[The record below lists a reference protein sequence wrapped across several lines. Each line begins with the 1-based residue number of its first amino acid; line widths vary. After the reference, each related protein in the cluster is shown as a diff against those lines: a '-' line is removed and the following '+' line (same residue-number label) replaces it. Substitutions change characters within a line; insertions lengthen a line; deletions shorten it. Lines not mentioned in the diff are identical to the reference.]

1 MSDYIKYLDLATI
14 ELADLA
20 FEIGDYKCALE
31 NYTRA
36 LERLNN
42 YYGDRMQP
50 ILMAGTLKRKKQEC
64 IQKMRYGKTI
74 LEYETWKL
82 TKSSFVKGN
91 QCVKS
96 LYLDKHKRKEK
107 NPITPE
113 KQATF
118 NYGNSFEDEVRRLA
132 FPGGVNVKK
141 KLTNFKYFNSYTKFL
156 VENNLTNIIYE
167 ASIIEDL
174 VLVMCD
180 ILVKRDDGKIDL
192 FEIKMNT
199 EINDAIKADL
209 AVQYTI
215 CKKRFGDKLN
225 SFNLILRKNDEAQP
239 YEIMDLTEE
248 LALKTEAVEKQI
260 TEFKETLIGQEPEQE
275 MGDYCLSPYECD
287 FTNYCRKKKEI

>member
-1 MSDYIKYLDLATI
+1 
-14 ELADLA
+14 
-20 FEIGDYKCALE
+20 
-31 NYTRA
+31 
-36 LERLNN
+36 
-42 YYGDRMQP
+42 
-50 ILMAGTLKRKKQEC
+50 
-64 IQKMRYGKTI
+64 

-180 ILVKRDDGKIDL
+180 ILVKREDGKIDL

-248 LALKTEAVEKQI
+248 LALKTGAVEKQI

>member
-1 MSDYIKYLDLATI
+1 
-14 ELADLA
+14 LA

-36 LERLNN
+36 LERLNHYN
-42 YYGDRMQP
+42 GDRMQP

-96 LYLDKHKRKEK
+96 LYLDNYKRKEK

-141 KLTNFKYFNSYTKFL
+141 KLTNFKYFNSYTKHL

-215 CKKRFGDKLN
+215 CRKRFGDKLN
-225 SFNLILRKNDEAQP
+225 SFNLILRKNDQAQP
-239 YEIMDLTEE
+239 YEIIDLTEE
-248 LALKTEAVEKQI
+248 LAPKMEVVEKQI
-260 TEFKETLIGQEPEQE
+260 TEFKELLLGQEPNQE
-275 MGDYCLSPYECD
+275 MGNHCLTPYECD

>member
-42 YYGDRMQP
+42 YNGDRMQP

-64 IQKMRYGKTI
+64 IQKMRFGKTI

-91 QCVKS
+91 QCIKS
-96 LYLDKHKRKEK
+96 LYLDNYKRKEK

-113 KQATF
+113 KQAVF
-118 NYGNSFEDEVRRLA
+118 NHGNSFEDQVRKLA
-132 FPGGVNVKK
+132 FPGGENVKT
-141 KLTNFKYFNSYTKFL
+141 KLKNFKYYNSYTKYL
-156 VENNLTNIIYE
+156 IGNKSTNIIYE
-167 ASIIEDL
+167 ATIIEDN

-180 ILVKRDDGKIDL
+180 ILVKRADGKIDI
-192 FEIKMNT
+192 FEIKVNS
-199 EINDAIKADL
+199 EINEAIKSDL
-209 AVQYTI
+209 VVQYSI
-215 CKKRFGDKLN
+215 CKKRFGDQLN
-225 SFNLILRKNDEAQP
+225 AFHLILRKNDQAQP
-239 YEIMDLTEE
+239 FEIIDLTDE
-248 LALKTEAVEKQI
+248 LGPKTEAVEKQI
-260 TEFKETLIGQEPEQE
+260 TEFKETLLGQEPEQE
-275 MGDYCLSPYECD
+275 MGDHCLSPYECD

>member
-42 YYGDRMQP
+42 YNGDRMQP

-107 NPITPE
+107 NPITLE

-141 KLTNFKYFNSYTKFL
+141 KLTNYKYFNSYTKYL

-180 ILVKRDDGKIDL
+180 ILVKRNDGKIDL

-199 EINDAIKADL
+199 EINEAIKADL
-209 AVQYTI
+209 AVQYAI
-215 CKKRFGDKLN
+215 CKKRFGNKLN
-225 SFNLILRKNDEAQP
+225 SFNLILRKNDEVQP
-239 YEIMDLTEE
+239 YEIIDLTEE
-248 LALKTEAVEKQI
+248 LAPKMESVEKQI
-260 TEFKETLIGQEPEQE
+260 TEFKELLLGQEPNLE
-275 MGDYCLSPYECD
+275 MGNHCLKPYECD
-287 FTNYCRKKKEI
+287 FTNYCRMKKEI

>member
-192 FEIKMNT
+192 YEIKMNT
-199 EINDAIKADL
+199 EINEAIKADL

-215 CKKRFGDKLN
+215 CSKRFGDKLN
-225 SFNLILRKNDEAQP
+225 SFNLILRKNDEAKP
-239 YEIMDLTEE
+239 YEIIDLTEE
-248 LALKTEAVEKQI
+248 LAPKMESVEKQI
-260 TEFKETLIGQEPEQE
+260 TEFKELLLGHEPNLE

>member
-1 MSDYIKYLDLATI
+1 MGDYIGYMDLDSI
-14 ELADLA
+14 NLADLA
-20 FEIGDYKCALE
+20 FDLGDYKCALE
-31 NYTRA
+31 NYTKA
-36 LERLNN
+36 LDRLNR
-42 YYGDRMQP
+42 YQGDRMQP
-50 ILMAGTLKRKKQEC
+50 ISMAGTLIRKKQEC

-82 TKSSFVKGN
+82 SKSSFVKGN

-132 FPGGVNVKK
+132 FPGGVNVKT
-141 KLTNFKYFNSYTKFL
+141 KLKNFKYCNSYTKYL
-156 VENNLTNIIYE
+156 IGNKSKNIIYE

-180 ILVKRDDGKIDL
+180 ILVKREDGKIDL

-225 SFNLILRKNDEAQP
+225 SFNLILRKNDQAQP
-239 YEIMDLTEE
+239 YEIIDLTEE
-248 LALKTEAVEKQI
+248 LAPKMEVFEKQI
-260 TEFKETLIGQEPEQE
+260 TEFKETLLGQEPEQE
-275 MGDYCLSPYECD
+275 MGDHCLTPYECD

>member
-1 MSDYIKYLDLATI
+1 MSNYIGYIDSTSI

-31 NYTRA
+31 NYNRA
-36 LERLNN
+36 LERLNR
-42 YYGDRMQP
+42 YQGDRMQP
-50 ILMAGTLKRKKQEC
+50 IMMAGSLRKRIEETRTKL
-64 IQKMRYGKTI
+64 RFGRSI
-74 LEYETWKL
+74 LEYDIWKL

-141 KLTNFKYFNSYTKFL
+141 KLTNYKYFNSYTKYL
-156 VENNLTNIIYE
+156 IQQTNTEIIYE

-180 ILVKRDDGKIDL
+180 ILVKRKDGKIDVY
-192 FEIKMNT
+192 EIKMNT
-199 EINDAIKADL
+199 EINEAIKADL

-225 SFNLILRKNDEAQP
+225 SFNLILRVNNENQP
-239 YEIMDLTEE
+239 FQIIDLTAE
-248 LALKTEAVEKQI
+248 LSNKIEQVELQI
-260 TEFKETLIGQEPEQE
+260 SEFKKVLDLQEPTIS

-287 FTNYCRKKKEI
+287 FTNYCRMKKEI